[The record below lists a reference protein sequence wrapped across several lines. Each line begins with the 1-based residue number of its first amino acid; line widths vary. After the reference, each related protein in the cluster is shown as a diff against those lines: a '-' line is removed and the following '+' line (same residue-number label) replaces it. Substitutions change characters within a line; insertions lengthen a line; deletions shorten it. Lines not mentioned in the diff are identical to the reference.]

1 MSTVFRSERPTFP
14 KMLELHGLTLGRR
27 VATTLQVNVGKR
39 CNQACHHC
47 HVDAGPL
54 RTEIMDEK
62 TIMRVITLMD
72 QSREI
77 RTLDITGGAP
87 ELNPHFR
94 TLVRAG
100 RERGLHVIDRCN
112 LTVLS
117 EPEQEE
123 TAAFLAGAEVH
134 IIASLPCYSKE
145 NVERQRG
152 KGVFEPSIQALRALN
167 ALGYGHDPL
176 LPLDLVYNP
185 VGPTLPPEAHT
196 LEQRYK
202 AELGEHYGIAFNQLL
217 VMTNLP
223 ISRFLHLL
231 LREGRY
237 ETYLELLVQSFNPAT
252 VPYLMCQDTIS
263 VGWDGRL
270 FDCDFNQML
279 EDPMAGEPTLWNLE
293 SLDTLAGRRIR
304 TGSHCFGCTAGHGSS
319 CGGSLA

>member
-1 MSTVFRSERPTFP
+1 MSAVLKPTRPSFTAV
-14 KMLELHGLTLGRR
+14 LESHQLTLERAVG
-27 VATTLQVNVGKR
+27 TTLQINVGKR

-54 RTEIMDEK
+54 RTEIMNAE
-62 TIMRVITLMD
+62 TVARVIALMT
-72 QSREI
+72 QSRQI
-77 RTLDITGGAP
+77 QTLDITGGAP

-94 TLVRAG
+94 SLVRAG

-117 EPEQEE
+117 EPGQED
-123 TAAFLAGAEVH
+123 TADFLAGQGVH

-152 KGVFEPSIQALRALN
+152 KGVFEPSIRALRALN
-167 ALGYGHDPL
+167 ALGYASDPAL
-176 LPLDLVYNP
+176 ILDLVYNP
-185 VGPTLPPEAHT
+185 VGPSLPPEASA

-202 AELGEHYGIAFNQLL
+202 EELAEHYGIAFNQLL

-237 ETYLELLVQSFNPAT
+237 EAYLDLLVQSFNPAT
-252 VPYLMCQDTIS
+252 VPHLMCQNTLS
-263 VGWDGRL
+263 VSWDGRL

-279 EDPMAGEPTLWNLE
+279 EDPMAGQPTLWSLE
-293 SLDTLAGRRIR
+293 SLDELAGRPVQ

>member
-1 MSTVFRSERPTFP
+1 MSTVFKPERPTFP
-14 KMLELHGLTLGRR
+14 KMLELHGLMLGRR

-72 QSREI
+72 RSREI

-117 EPEQEE
+117 EPGQEE

-202 AELGEHYGIAFNQLL
+202 AELGIGRVGMDQCQDAADRNPFLDGEGEFRDD
-217 VMTNLP
+217 LP
-223 ISRFLHLL
+223 RMGQDQRGGGHPTSSIDADLGASRLHAI
-231 LREGRY
+231 RDGSVHVPEWEGQG
-237 ETYLELLVQSFNPAT
+237 LELL
-252 VPYLMCQDTIS
+252 
-263 VGWDGRL
+263 RR
-270 FDCDFNQML
+270 
-279 EDPMAGEPTLWNLE
+279 GEP
-293 SLDTLAGRRIR
+293 G
-304 TGSHCFGCTAGHGSS
+304 AGHTRDLGIRVGDPRHRASVP
-319 CGGSLA
+319 AQPEEWAE